1 MRQDSDDRKTG
12 RPRRK
17 TRMSLKIPVLI
28 IVLVL
33 AVVTTIALML
43 PVFNVVEVYCEGNS
57 EVKTED
63 IITAAKLETG
73 KNIFLENLGRA
84 RRSVESITNI
94 KSAEIRRVFP
104 NKICISVSE
113 RVPFAYVP
121 SNGGVALVSEEGIV
135 LKVSDGGE
143 AAMISDAKT
152 PKFDTA
158 QTDGEKSDSS
168 KTNDKKSDSENKN
181 SDTTDDSDNKNDD
194 SSDNNDS
201 NSDNKSDDSQ
211 NSDKS
216 DSKNSDKSD
225 SQNSDK
231 SDSKNSDSGQND
243 SGSDSTAGQTENADV
258 SAVPLVSGFELNNVK
273 EGKKAESGDSDK
285 FNKMYELCRAL
296 KGAELL
302 NRTTYINVEN
312 LDDITV
318 VIENR
323 LEVQLAKAENI
334 NYRCRFL
341 AEVINTKLSAT
352 ESVILDY
359 RGDDIYAINRDD
371 GGERVKKTKTN
382 KSTDNSDG
390 TTDKKNGAD
399 TDGSDNSDDSTG
411 SNDTSSSSSSSSSS
425 NSSNSSSSSNSSGS
439 NSSSNSDSSS
449 SKKNSGSSRTN
460 STSSDEQD
468 EYL

>member
-201 NSDNKSDDSQ
+201 NSDNKS
-211 NSDKS
+211 N
-216 DSKNSDKSD
+216 D

-231 SDSKNSDSGQND
+231 SDSKNSDSGQNNSGLD
-243 SGSDSTAGQTENADV
+243 SAAGQTENSDV
-258 SAVPLVSGFELNNVK
+258 LAVPLVSGFELNNVK

-411 SNDTSSSSSSSSSS
+411 SNDTSSSS
-425 NSSNSSSSSNSSGS
+425 NSSGS

-449 SKKNSGSSRTN
+449 SKENSGSSRTN

>member
-201 NSDNKSDDSQ
+201 NSDNKS
-211 NSDKS
+211 N
-216 DSKNSDKSD
+216 D

-231 SDSKNSDSGQND
+231 SDSKNSDSGQNNSGLD
-243 SGSDSTAGQTENADV
+243 SAAGQTENSDV
-258 SAVPLVSGFELNNVK
+258 LAVPLVSGFELNNVK

-411 SNDTSSSSSSSSSS
+411 SNDTSSSSSSS
-425 NSSNSSSSSNSSGS
+425 NSSNSSSSS
-439 NSSSNSDSSS
+439 SSSNSDSSS

>member
-84 RRSVESITNI
+84 RRNVESITNI

-201 NSDNKSDDSQ
+201 NPDNKS
-211 NSDKS
+211 N
-216 DSKNSDKSD
+216 D

-231 SDSKNSDSGQND
+231 SDSKNSDSGQNNSGLD
-243 SGSDSTAGQTENADV
+243 SAAGQTENSDV
-258 SAVPLVSGFELNNVK
+258 LAVPLVSGFELNNVK

-411 SNDTSSSSSSSSSS
+411 SNDTSGSSSSSSSS
-425 NSSNSSSSSNSSGS
+425 NSSNSSSSSSSSNSSGS

>member
-12 RPRRK
+12 RPQRK

-194 SSDNNDS
+194 SSDKNDS
-201 NSDNKSDDSQ
+201 NSDNKS
-211 NSDKS
+211 N
-216 DSKNSDKSD
+216 D

-231 SDSKNSDSGQND
+231 SDSKNSDSGQNNSGLD
-243 SGSDSTAGQTENADV
+243 SAAGQTENSDV

-399 TDGSDNSDDSTG
+399 TDDSDNSDDSTG

-425 NSSNSSSSSNSSGS
+425 NSSNSSGS

>member
-1 MRQDSDDRKTG
+1 
-12 RPRRK
+12 
-17 TRMSLKIPVLI
+17 MSLKIPVLI

-201 NSDNKSDDSQ
+201 NSDNKS
-211 NSDKS
+211 N
-216 DSKNSDKSD
+216 D

-231 SDSKNSDSGQND
+231 SDSKNSDSGQNN

-296 KGAELL
+296 KGAGLL
-302 NRTTYINVEN
+302 NRTTYINVDN

-411 SNDTSSSSSSSSSS
+411 SNDTSNSSSSSSSSSSS
-425 NSSNSSSSSNSSGS
+425 NSSNSSSSS
-439 NSSSNSDSSS
+439 SSSNSDSSS

>member
-1 MRQDSDDRKTG
+1 
-12 RPRRK
+12 
-17 TRMSLKIPVLI
+17 MSLKIPVLI

-201 NSDNKSDDSQ
+201 NSDNKSNDSQ
-211 NSDKS
+211 
-216 DSKNSDKSD
+216 NSDKSD

-231 SDSKNSDSGQND
+231 SDSKNSDSGQNN
-243 SGSDSTAGQTENADV
+243 SGSDSAAGQTENSDV
-258 SAVPLVSGFELNNVK
+258 LAVPLVSGFELNNVK

-302 NRTTYINVEN
+302 NRTTYINVDN

-382 KSTDNSDG
+382 KSADNSDG
-390 TTDKKNGAD
+390 ATDKKNGAD

-425 NSSNSSSSSNSSGS
+425 NSSNSSNSSGSSGS

-460 STSSDEQD
+460 PTSSDEQD

>member
-135 LKVSDGGE
+135 LKVFDGGE

-201 NSDNKSDDSQ
+201 NSDNKS
-211 NSDKS
+211 N
-216 DSKNSDKSD
+216 D

-231 SDSKNSDSGQND
+231 SDSKNSDSGQNNSGLD
-243 SGSDSTAGQTENADV
+243 SAAGQTENSDV
-258 SAVPLVSGFELNNVK
+258 LAVPLVSGFELNNVK

-411 SNDTSSSSSSSSSS
+411 SNDTSSSSSSS
-425 NSSNSSSSSNSSGS
+425 NSSNSSGSSSSSNSSNSSGS

>member
-12 RPRRK
+12 RPQRK

-57 EVKTED
+57 GVKTED

-121 SNGGVALVSEEGIV
+121 SNGGVAIVSEEGIV

-201 NSDNKSDDSQ
+201 NSDNKS
-211 NSDKS
+211 N
-216 DSKNSDKSD
+216 D

-231 SDSKNSDSGQND
+231 SDSKNSDSGQNNSGLD
-243 SGSDSTAGQTENADV
+243 SAAGQTENSDV

-411 SNDTSSSSSSSSSS
+411 SNDTSSSSSSS
-425 NSSNSSSSSNSSGS
+425 NSSNSSGS

>member
-84 RRSVESITNI
+84 KRSVESITNI

-181 SDTTDDSDNKNDD
+181 SDTIDDSDNKNDD

-201 NSDNKSDDSQ
+201 NSDNKS
-211 NSDKS
+211 N

-225 SQNSDK
+225 SQNSD
-231 SDSKNSDSGQND
+231 SGQNNSGLD
-243 SGSDSTAGQTENADV
+243 SAAGQTENSDV
-258 SAVPLVSGFELNNVK
+258 LAVPLVSGFELNNVK

-411 SNDTSSSSSSSSSS
+411 SNDTNSSNSSSSSSSSS
-425 NSSNSSSSSNSSGS
+425 NSSNSSNSSGS

>member
-1 MRQDSDDRKTG
+1 
-12 RPRRK
+12 
-17 TRMSLKIPVLI
+17 MSLKIPVLI

-94 KSAEIRRVFP
+94 KSVEIRRVFP

-201 NSDNKSDDSQ
+201 NSDNKSNDSQ

-225 SQNSDK
+225 S
-231 SDSKNSDSGQND
+231 KNSDSGQNNSGLD
-243 SGSDSTAGQTENADV
+243 SAAGQTENSDV
-258 SAVPLVSGFELNNVK
+258 LAVPLVSGFELNNVK

-390 TTDKKNGAD
+390 TTDKKNGAAD

-425 NSSNSSSSSNSSGS
+425 NSSSSS
-439 NSSSNSDSSS
+439 SSSNSDSSP

>member
-1 MRQDSDDRKTG
+1 
-12 RPRRK
+12 
-17 TRMSLKIPVLI
+17 MSLKIPVLI

-201 NSDNKSDDSQ
+201 NSDNKS
-211 NSDKS
+211 N
-216 DSKNSDKSD
+216 D

-231 SDSKNSDSGQND
+231 SDSKNSDSGQNNSGLD
-243 SGSDSTAGQTENADV
+243 SAAGQTENSDV
-258 SAVPLVSGFELNNVK
+258 LAVPLVSGFELNNVK

-411 SNDTSSSSSSSSSS
+411 SNDTSSSSNSSGSSSSS
-425 NSSNSSSSSNSSGS
+425 NSSNSSNSS
-439 NSSSNSDSSS
+439 SSSNSDSSS

>member
-201 NSDNKSDDSQ
+201 NSDNKS
-211 NSDKS
+211 N
-216 DSKNSDKSD
+216 D

-231 SDSKNSDSGQND
+231 SDSKNSDSGQNN
-243 SGSDSTAGQTENADV
+243 SGSDSAAGQTENADV
-258 SAVPLVSGFELNNVK
+258 LAVPLVSGFELNNVK

-411 SNDTSSSSSSSSSS
+411 SNDTSSSSSSS
-425 NSSNSSSSSNSSGS
+425 NSSNSSSSSNSS
-439 NSSSNSDSSS
+439 NSDGSS
-449 SKKNSGSSRTN
+449 SKKNSGSSRAN

>member
-1 MRQDSDDRKTG
+1 MRQDSDERKTG

-84 RRSVESITNI
+84 RRNVESITNI

-201 NSDNKSDDSQ
+201 NSDNKS
-211 NSDKS
+211 N
-216 DSKNSDKSD
+216 D

-231 SDSKNSDSGQND
+231 SDSKNSDSGQNN
-243 SGSDSTAGQTENADV
+243 SGSDSAAGQTENSDV
-258 SAVPLVSGFELNNVK
+258 LAVPLVSGFELNNVK

-411 SNDTSSSSSSSSSS
+411 SNDTSSSSSSSNSSSSSSSS
-425 NSSNSSSSSNSSGS
+425 NSSNSSNSSGS

>member
-113 RVPFAYVP
+113 RVPVAYVP
-121 SNGGVALVSEEGIV
+121 SNGGVALVSEDGIV
-135 LKVSDGGE
+135 LKVPDGGE
-143 AAMISDAKT
+143 AAMISDTKT

-201 NSDNKSDDSQ
+201 NSD
-211 NSDKS
+211 
-216 DSKNSDKSD
+216 KSD

-231 SDSKNSDSGQND
+231 SDSKNSDSGQNNSGLD
-243 SGSDSTAGQTENADV
+243 SAAGQTENSDV
-258 SAVPLVSGFELNNVK
+258 LAVPLVSGFELNNVK

-382 KSTDNSDG
+382 KSADNSDG

-425 NSSNSSSSSNSSGS
+425 NSSGS

>member
-143 AAMISDAKT
+143 AAMISNAKT

-201 NSDNKSDDSQ
+201 NSDNKS
-211 NSDKS
+211 N
-216 DSKNSDKSD
+216 D

-231 SDSKNSDSGQND
+231 SDSKNSDSGQNN
-243 SGSDSTAGQTENADV
+243 SGSDSTAGQTENSDV
-258 SAVPLVSGFELNNVK
+258 LAVPLVSGFELNNVK

-411 SNDTSSSSSSSSSS
+411 SNDTSSSSSSS
-425 NSSNSSSSSNSSGS
+425 NSSNSSGSSSSSSSSNSSNSSGS

>member
-201 NSDNKSDDSQ
+201 NSDNKS
-211 NSDKS
+211 N
-216 DSKNSDKSD
+216 D

-258 SAVPLVSGFELNNVK
+258 SAVPLVSGFELNNVQ

-382 KSTDNSDG
+382 KSADNSDG
-390 TTDKKNGAD
+390 ATDKKNGSD
-399 TDGSDNSDDSTG
+399 TDDSDNSNDSTG
-411 SNDTSSSSSSSSSS
+411 SNDTSNSSSSS
-425 NSSNSSSSSNSSGS
+425 NSSNSSSSSNSSNS
-439 NSSSNSDSSS
+439 SSSSNSDSSS

>member
-1 MRQDSDDRKTG
+1 
-12 RPRRK
+12 
-17 TRMSLKIPVLI
+17 MSLKIPVLI

-94 KSAEIRRVFP
+94 KSVEIRRVFP

-201 NSDNKSDDSQ
+201 NSDNKS
-211 NSDKS
+211 N
-216 DSKNSDKSD
+216 D

-231 SDSKNSDSGQND
+231 SDSKNSDSGQNNSGLD
-243 SGSDSTAGQTENADV
+243 SAAGQTENSDV
-258 SAVPLVSGFELNNVK
+258 LAVPLVSGFELNNVK

-425 NSSNSSSSSNSSGS
+425 NSSNSSSSSNSSNSSNSSGS

>member
-201 NSDNKSDDSQ
+201 NSDNKS
-211 NSDKS
+211 N
-216 DSKNSDKSD
+216 D

-231 SDSKNSDSGQND
+231 SDSKNSDSGQNN
-243 SGSDSTAGQTENADV
+243 SGSDSAAGQTENSDV
-258 SAVPLVSGFELNNVK
+258 LAVPLVSGFELNNVK

-411 SNDTSSSSSSSSSS
+411 SNDTSSSSSSS
-425 NSSNSSSSSNSSGS
+425 NSSNSSSSSNSSNSSGS

>member
-168 KTNDKKSDSENKN
+168 KTDDKKSDSENKN

-201 NSDNKSDDSQ
+201 NSDNKS
-211 NSDKS
+211 N
-216 DSKNSDKSD
+216 D

-231 SDSKNSDSGQND
+231 SDSKNSDSGQNN
-243 SGSDSTAGQTENADV
+243 SGSDSAAGQTENSDV
-258 SAVPLVSGFELNNVK
+258 LAVPLVSGFELNNVK

-411 SNDTSSSSSSSSSS
+411 SNDTSSSSSSSNSSNSSSSS
-425 NSSNSSSSSNSSGS
+425 NSSNSSNSSGS

>member
-1 MRQDSDDRKTG
+1 
-12 RPRRK
+12 
-17 TRMSLKIPVLI
+17 MSLKIPVLI

-201 NSDNKSDDSQ
+201 NSDNKS
-211 NSDKS
+211 N
-216 DSKNSDKSD
+216 D

-231 SDSKNSDSGQND
+231 SDSKNSDSGQNN

-411 SNDTSSSSSSSSSS
+411 SNDTSSSSSSS
-425 NSSNSSSSSNSSGS
+425 NSSNSSGSSSSSNSSNSSGS

>member
-121 SNGGVALVSEEGIV
+121 SNGGVALVSEDGIV
-135 LKVSDGGE
+135 LKVPDSGA

-158 QTDGEKSDSS
+158 QPDGEKSDSS

-201 NSDNKSDDSQ
+201 NSDNKS
-211 NSDKS
+211 N
-216 DSKNSDKSD
+216 D

-231 SDSKNSDSGQND
+231 SDSKNSDSGQNNSGLD
-243 SGSDSTAGQTENADV
+243 SAAGQTENSDV
-258 SAVPLVSGFELNNVK
+258 LAVPLVSGFELNNVK

-399 TDGSDNSDDSTG
+399 TDSSDNSDDSTG

>member
-1 MRQDSDDRKTG
+1 
-12 RPRRK
+12 
-17 TRMSLKIPVLI
+17 MSLKIPVLI

-201 NSDNKSDDSQ
+201 NPDNKS
-211 NSDKS
+211 N
-216 DSKNSDKSD
+216 D

-231 SDSKNSDSGQND
+231 SDSKNSDSGQNN
-243 SGSDSTAGQTENADV
+243 SGSDSAVGQTENSDV
-258 SAVPLVSGFELNNVK
+258 LAVPLVSGFELNNVK

-411 SNDTSSSSSSSSSS
+411 SNDTSSSSSSS
-425 NSSNSSSSSNSSGS
+425 NSSNSSGSSSSSNSSNSSGS

>member
-143 AAMISDAKT
+143 AAMISNAKT

-201 NSDNKSDDSQ
+201 NSDNKS
-211 NSDKS
+211 N
-216 DSKNSDKSD
+216 D

-382 KSTDNSDG
+382 KSADNSDG
-390 TTDKKNGAD
+390 TTDKKNGSD
-399 TDGSDNSDDSTG
+399 TDDSDNSDDSTG

-425 NSSNSSSSSNSSGS
+425 NSSNSSNSSSSSNS
-439 NSSSNSDSSS
+439 NNSDSSS

>member
-12 RPRRK
+12 RPQRK

-104 NKICISVSE
+104 NKICISVLE

-121 SNGGVALVSEEGIV
+121 SNGGVAIVSEEGIV

-201 NSDNKSDDSQ
+201 NSD
-211 NSDKS
+211 
-216 DSKNSDKSD
+216 KSD

-231 SDSKNSDSGQND
+231 SDSKNSDSGQNNSGLD
-243 SGSDSTAGQTENADV
+243 SAVGQTENSDV
-258 SAVPLVSGFELNNVK
+258 LAVPLVSGFELNNVK

-382 KSTDNSDG
+382 KSADNSDG

-425 NSSNSSSSSNSSGS
+425 NSSNSSSS

>member
-1 MRQDSDDRKTG
+1 
-12 RPRRK
+12 
-17 TRMSLKIPVLI
+17 MSLKIPVLI

-201 NSDNKSDDSQ
+201 NSDNKS
-211 NSDKS
+211 N
-216 DSKNSDKSD
+216 D

-231 SDSKNSDSGQND
+231 SDSKNSDSGQNNSGLD
-243 SGSDSTAGQTENADV
+243 SAVGQTENSDV
-258 SAVPLVSGFELNNVK
+258 LAVPLVSGFELNNVK

-411 SNDTSSSSSSSSSS
+411 SNDTSSSS
-425 NSSNSSSSSNSSGS
+425 NSSGS

-449 SKKNSGSSRTN
+449 SKENSGSSRTN

>member
-1 MRQDSDDRKTG
+1 
-12 RPRRK
+12 
-17 TRMSLKIPVLI
+17 MSLKIPVLI

-201 NSDNKSDDSQ
+201 NSDNKS
-211 NSDKS
+211 N
-216 DSKNSDKSD
+216 D

-231 SDSKNSDSGQND
+231 SDSKNSDSGQNN
-243 SGSDSTAGQTENADV
+243 SGSDNAAGQTENSDV
-258 SAVPLVSGFELNNVK
+258 LAVPLVSGFELNNVK

-399 TDGSDNSDDSTG
+399 TDGSNNSDDSTG

-439 NSSSNSDSSS
+439 NSSNSSSNSDSSS

>member
-84 RRSVESITNI
+84 RRNVESITNI

-201 NSDNKSDDSQ
+201 NPDNKS
-211 NSDKS
+211 N
-216 DSKNSDKSD
+216 D

-231 SDSKNSDSGQND
+231 SDSKNSDSGQNNSGLD
-243 SGSDSTAGQTENADV
+243 SAAGQTENSDV
-258 SAVPLVSGFELNNVK
+258 LAVPLVSGFELNNVK

-411 SNDTSSSSSSSSSS
+411 SNDTSSSSSSSNSS
-425 NSSNSSSSSNSSGS
+425 NSSNSSGSSNSSNSSGS

>member
-121 SNGGVALVSEEGIV
+121 SNGGVALVSEDGIV
-135 LKVSDGGE
+135 LKVSDSGA

-158 QTDGEKSDSS
+158 QPDGEKSDSS

-201 NSDNKSDDSQ
+201 NSDNKS
-211 NSDKS
+211 N
-216 DSKNSDKSD
+216 D

-231 SDSKNSDSGQND
+231 SDSKNSDSGQNNSGLD
-243 SGSDSTAGQTENADV
+243 SAAGQTENSDV
-258 SAVPLVSGFELNNVK
+258 LAVPLVSGFELNNVK

-399 TDGSDNSDDSTG
+399 TDSSDNSDDSTG

>member
-1 MRQDSDDRKTG
+1 
-12 RPRRK
+12 
-17 TRMSLKIPVLI
+17 MSLKIPVLI

-143 AAMISDAKT
+143 AAMISNAKT

-201 NSDNKSDDSQ
+201 NSDNKS
-211 NSDKS
+211 N
-216 DSKNSDKSD
+216 D

-382 KSTDNSDG
+382 KSADNSDG
-390 TTDKKNGAD
+390 TTDKKNGSD
-399 TDGSDNSDDSTG
+399 TDDSDNSDDSTG

-425 NSSNSSSSSNSSGS
+425 NSSNSSNSSSSSNS
-439 NSSSNSDSSS
+439 NNSDSSS

>member
-1 MRQDSDDRKTG
+1 
-12 RPRRK
+12 
-17 TRMSLKIPVLI
+17 MSLKIPVLI

-121 SNGGVALVSEEGIV
+121 SNGGVALVSEDGIV
-135 LKVSDGGE
+135 LKVLDGGE
-143 AAMISDAKT
+143 AAMISDTKT

-201 NSDNKSDDSQ
+201 NSD
-211 NSDKS
+211 
-216 DSKNSDKSD
+216 KSD

-231 SDSKNSDSGQND
+231 SDSKNSDSGQNNSGLD
-243 SGSDSTAGQTENADV
+243 SAVGQTENSDV
-258 SAVPLVSGFELNNVK
+258 LAVPLVSGFELNNVK

-382 KSTDNSDG
+382 KSADNSDG

-425 NSSNSSSSSNSSGS
+425 NSSNSSSS

>member
-84 RRSVESITNI
+84 KRSVESITNI

-158 QTDGEKSDSS
+158 QTDGEKSDRA
-168 KTNDKKSDSENKN
+168 
-181 SDTTDDSDNKNDD
+181 
-194 SSDNNDS
+194 
-201 NSDNKSDDSQ
+201 
-211 NSDKS
+211 
-216 DSKNSDKSD
+216 
-225 SQNSDK
+225 
-231 SDSKNSDSGQND
+231 
-243 SGSDSTAGQTENADV
+243 TALDMLLGIAKR
-258 SAVPLVSGFELNNVK
+258 ELTK
-273 EGKKAESGDSDK
+273 QESREEK
-285 FNKMYELCRAL
+285 
-296 KGAELL
+296 
-302 NRTTYINVEN
+302 
-312 LDDITV
+312 
-318 VIENR
+318 
-323 LEVQLAKAENI
+323 
-334 NYRCRFL
+334 
-341 AEVINTKLSAT
+341 
-352 ESVILDY
+352 
-359 RGDDIYAINRDD
+359 
-371 GGERVKKTKTN
+371 
-382 KSTDNSDG
+382 
-390 TTDKKNGAD
+390 
-399 TDGSDNSDDSTG
+399 
-411 SNDTSSSSSSSSSS
+411 
-425 NSSNSSSSSNSSGS
+425 
-439 NSSSNSDSSS
+439 
-449 SKKNSGSSRTN
+449 
-460 STSSDEQD
+460 
-468 EYL
+468 

>member
-1 MRQDSDDRKTG
+1 
-12 RPRRK
+12 
-17 TRMSLKIPVLI
+17 MSLKIPVLI
-28 IVLVL
+28 IVLFL
-33 AVVTTIALML
+33 TVVTTIALML

-121 SNGGVALVSEEGIV
+121 SNGGVALVSEDGIV

-158 QTDGEKSDSS
+158 QPDDEKSDAG

-201 NSDNKSDDSQ
+201 NSDNKPNDSQ

-216 DSKNSDKSD
+216 DSKS
-225 SQNSDK
+225 
-231 SDSKNSDSGQND
+231 SDSGQNN
-243 SGSDSTAGQTENADV
+243 SGSDSTDGQTENADV
-258 SAVPLVSGFELNNVK
+258 SAVPLVSGFELNNAQ

-411 SNDTSSSSSSSSSS
+411 SNDTSGSSSSSSSS
-425 NSSNSSSSSNSSGS
+425 NSSNSSSSSSSSNSSGS

>member
-121 SNGGVALVSEEGIV
+121 SNGGVVLVSEEGIV

-201 NSDNKSDDSQ
+201 NPDNKS
-211 NSDKS
+211 N
-216 DSKNSDKSD
+216 D

-231 SDSKNSDSGQND
+231 SDSKNSDSGQNN
-243 SGSDSTAGQTENADV
+243 SGSDSAVGQTENADV
-258 SAVPLVSGFELNNVK
+258 LAVPLVSGFELNNVK

-411 SNDTSSSSSSSSSS
+411 SNDTSSSSSSS
-425 NSSNSSSSSNSSGS
+425 NSSNSSGSSSSSNSSNSSGS

>member
-1 MRQDSDDRKTG
+1 
-12 RPRRK
+12 
-17 TRMSLKIPVLI
+17 MSLKIPVLI

-121 SNGGVALVSEEGIV
+121 SNGGVALVSEDGIV

-143 AAMISDAKT
+143 AAMISDSKT

-158 QTDGEKSDSS
+158 QPDGEKSDAG
-168 KTNDKKSDSENKN
+168 KTNDKNSDSENKN

-194 SSDNNDS
+194 SSDNNGS
-201 NSDNKSDDSQ
+201 NSDNKPNDSQ

-216 DSKNSDKSD
+216 DSKS
-225 SQNSDK
+225 
-231 SDSKNSDSGQND
+231 SDSGQNN
-243 SGSDSTAGQTENADV
+243 SGSDSTDGQTENSDV
-258 SAVPLVSGFELNNVK
+258 LAVPLVSGFELNNVK

-425 NSSNSSSSSNSSGS
+425 NSSGS

>member
-135 LKVSDGGE
+135 LKVFDGGE

-201 NSDNKSDDSQ
+201 NSDNKS
-211 NSDKS
+211 N
-216 DSKNSDKSD
+216 D

-231 SDSKNSDSGQND
+231 SDSKNSDSGQNNSGLD
-243 SGSDSTAGQTENADV
+243 SAAGQTENSDV
-258 SAVPLVSGFELNNVK
+258 LAVPLVSGFELNNVK

-411 SNDTSSSSSSSSSS
+411 SNDTSSSSNSSGSSSSS
-425 NSSNSSSSSNSSGS
+425 NSSNSSNSS
-439 NSSSNSDSSS
+439 SSSNSDSSS

>member
-1 MRQDSDDRKTG
+1 
-12 RPRRK
+12 
-17 TRMSLKIPVLI
+17 MSLKIPVLI

-201 NSDNKSDDSQ
+201 NSDNKS
-211 NSDKS
+211 N
-216 DSKNSDKSD
+216 D

-231 SDSKNSDSGQND
+231 SDSKNSDSGQNNSGLD
-243 SGSDSTAGQTENADV
+243 SAAGQTENSDV
-258 SAVPLVSGFELNNVK
+258 LAVPLVSGFELNNVK

-296 KGAELL
+296 KGAGLL

-411 SNDTSSSSSSSSSS
+411 SNDTSSSSNSS
-425 NSSNSSSSSNSSGS
+425 NSSNSS
-439 NSSSNSDSSS
+439 SSSNSDSSS

>member
-1 MRQDSDDRKTG
+1 
-12 RPRRK
+12 
-17 TRMSLKIPVLI
+17 MSLKIPVLI

-201 NSDNKSDDSQ
+201 NPDNKS
-211 NSDKS
+211 N
-216 DSKNSDKSD
+216 D

-231 SDSKNSDSGQND
+231 SDSKNSDSGQNNSGLD
-243 SGSDSTAGQTENADV
+243 SAVGQTENSDV
-258 SAVPLVSGFELNNVK
+258 LAVPLVSGFELNNVK

-411 SNDTSSSSSSSSSS
+411 SNDTSGSSSSSNSSSSSSSS
-425 NSSNSSSSSNSSGS
+425 NSSNSSNSSSSS
-439 NSSSNSDSSS
+439 SSSNSDSSS